1 MQKSIQIIIYIQ
13 APENLISN
21 YFKEN
26 TKNILD
32 VKINE
37 FKVIDEGTFKPNYVK
52 FKVEIPEFG
61 I

>member
-1 MQKSIQIIIYIQ
+1 V
-13 APENLISN
+13 
-21 YFKEN
+21 
-26 TKNILD
+26 LD

-61 I
+61 WMVWRRYNDFYWLRDLL